1 MVQRI
6 STVIGII
13 LLSSSLM
20 VGQNPGTSAAPA
32 DVESFMR
39 GAETRLNDVVVKA
52 SRASWVQSTY
62 ITDDTEALSASA
74 NEEVLATTTE
84 LVNESKRFQGAQLS
98 PVLQRKFT
106 LLKLSLTSPAPNN
119 PAERKELAEIG
130 TWLEGTYGK
139 GKYCPKTGPFAGKCL
154 GQSEMEQAF
163 ATTKDEA
170 VLRDLWVGWHTFAP
184 QMRPKYERMAAL
196 SNKGA
201 QEIGFKDTGV
211 LWRSNYDMAPEQFSA
226 ELERLWNQLRPL
238 YLSLH
243 AYVRSQLVKKYGPQV
258 VPPNGPIPAHLLGN
272 IWAQDWTNI
281 YDLLDVPGTTPPYRS
296 PSLRIGAGSPGS
308 DKGGAPSGIDLT
320 PILEQQKFDYQKMVK
335 TGEHFFVSLG
345 FDPLPKTFWE
355 RSMFVKPRDR
365 DVVCHASAWD
375 IDNQQDVRLKMCIQ
389 VRDED
394 FRTIHHELGHNF
406 YQMAYAKQPPL
417 FQNSANDGFHEAV
430 GDTIALSITPGYLK
444 EIGLIQQAP
453 PASEDLGLLMHKALE
468 KIAFLPFGL
477 LIDQWRWGVFSG
489 QIAPADY
496 NKAWWDLRLK
506 YQGVAPP
513 VARSEK
519 DFDPAA
525 KYHVPGNVPYARYF
539 LADVLQFQFQ
549 RGLCKAI
556 GYQGPLH
563 RCSIYNNKVAGARL
577 KKMLEM
583 GQSRPWPDALEAL
596 TGERKMDAT
605 AILDYFAPLQ
615 KWLDEQNA
623 KNGVK
628 VGW

>member
-6 STVIGII
+6 STLIGII
-13 LLSSSLM
+13 LLGSSLM
-20 VGQNPGTSAAPA
+20 VGQNSSTTATATKAAPA
-32 DVESFMR
+32 DAESFMR
-39 GAETRLNDVVVKA
+39 GAETRLDEVIVKA

-74 NEEVLATTTE
+74 NEQVLATTTE
-84 LVNESKRFQGAQLS
+84 LVNEGKRFQGAQLS

-184 QMRPKYERMAAL
+184 QMRQRYARGAAL

-211 LWRSNYDMAPEQFSA
+211 LWRSNYDMTPEQFSA

-281 YDLLDVPGTTPPYRS
+281 YDLLNVPGK
-296 PSLRIGAGSPGS
+296 GSGL
-308 DKGGAPSGIDLT
+308 DLT
-320 PILEQQKFDYQKMVK
+320 PILEQQKFDYERMVK

-355 RSMFVKPRDR
+355 RSMFVRPRDR

-406 YQMAYAKQPPL
+406 YQMAYAKQTPL
-417 FQNSANDGFHEAV
+417 FQGSANDGFHEAV
-430 GDTIALSITPGYLK
+430 GDTIALSITPDYLK

-477 LIDQWRWGVFSG
+477 LIDQWRWDVFSG
-489 QIAPADY
+489 KTAPADY
-496 NKAWWDLRLK
+496 NKAWWELRLK

-519 DFDPAA
+519 DFDPGA
-525 KYHVPGNVPYARYF
+525 KYHVPGNVPYSRYF
-539 LADVLQFQFQ
+539 LADVLQFQFH
-549 RGLCKAI
+549 RGLCKSI

-596 TGERKMDAT
+596 TGERQMDAT

-628 VGW
+628 LGW

>member
-6 STVIGII
+6 STLIGII
-13 LLSSSLM
+13 LLGSSLM
-20 VGQNPGTSAAPA
+20 VGQNSSTTATATKAAPA
-32 DVESFMR
+32 DAESFMR
-39 GAETRLNDVVVKA
+39 GAETRLDEVIVKA

-74 NEEVLATTTE
+74 NEQVLATTTE
-84 LVNESKRFQGAQLS
+84 LVNEGKRFQGAQLS

-139 GKYCPKTGPFAGKCL
+139 GKYCPKTGPFAGKGL
-154 GQSEMEQAF
+154 GQSEMEQAC

-184 QMRPKYERMAAL
+184 QMRQRYARGAAL

-211 LWRSNYDMAPEQFSA
+211 LWRSNYDMTPEQFSA

-281 YDLLDVPGTTPPYRS
+281 YDLLNVPGK
-296 PSLRIGAGSPGS
+296 GSGL
-308 DKGGAPSGIDLT
+308 DLT
-320 PILEQQKFDYQKMVK
+320 PILEQQKFDYERMVK

-355 RSMFVKPRDR
+355 RSMFVRPRDR

-406 YQMAYAKQPPL
+406 YQMAYAKQTPL
-417 FQNSANDGFHEAV
+417 FQGSANDGFHEAV
-430 GDTIALSITPGYLK
+430 GDTIALSITPDYLK

-477 LIDQWRWGVFSG
+477 LIDQWRWDVFSG
-489 QIAPADY
+489 KTAPADY
-496 NKAWWDLRLK
+496 NKAWWELRLK

-519 DFDPAA
+519 DFDPGA
-525 KYHVPGNVPYARYF
+525 KYHVPGNVPYSRYF
-539 LADVLQFQFQ
+539 LADVLQFQFH
-549 RGLCKAI
+549 RGLCKSI

-596 TGERKMDAT
+596 TGERQMDAT

-628 VGW
+628 LGW